1 MNKYKCIDCYF
12 YKSCCMSNSCDY
24 FEQENFNMQKECDAY
39 TKDGHISP
47 ELEDKIFRETDG
59 NFGKPIGGTE

>member
-1 MNKYKCIDCYF
+1 MNEYKCIDCYF
-12 YKSCCMSNSCDY
+12 YKSGYMSNSCEY
-24 FEQENFNMQKECDAY
+24 FKQEGFYIRKKCDAY

-59 NFGKPIGGTE
+59 NFGKPLGETE